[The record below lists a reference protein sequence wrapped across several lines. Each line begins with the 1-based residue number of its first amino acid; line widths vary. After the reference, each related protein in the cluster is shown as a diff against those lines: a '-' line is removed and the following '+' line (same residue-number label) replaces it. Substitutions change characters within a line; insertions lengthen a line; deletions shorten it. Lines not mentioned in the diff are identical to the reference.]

1 MTDDRLEV
9 RGASVNLWPQIWT
22 FRKLCVA
29 RVACIAVSQ
38 LVVVRKMLQF
48 FATNRETANVIAVG
62 EEAANVFA
70 VVEEAANVLAV
81 SEEAANVIAVGELF
95 EEW

>member
-1 MTDDRLEV
+1 MEV
-9 RGASVNLWPQIWT
+9 RGASVNLWPQSRT
-22 FRKLCVA
+22 FCELVGLYRCFA
-29 RVACIAVSQ
+29 T
-38 LVVVRKMLQF
+38 VVVVALLREVLQF
-48 FATNRETANVIAVG
+48 FATNREAANVLAVD